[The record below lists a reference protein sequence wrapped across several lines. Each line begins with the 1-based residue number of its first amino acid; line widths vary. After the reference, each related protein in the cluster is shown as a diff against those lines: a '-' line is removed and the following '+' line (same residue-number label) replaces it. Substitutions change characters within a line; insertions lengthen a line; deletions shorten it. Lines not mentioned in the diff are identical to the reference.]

1 MKKLLFAAL
10 AAVAFL
16 PVSVSAQSR
25 SYTLDVHEFHELEVV
40 DAINVDYQ
48 CNPEKAG
55 KVEFETSPELAPVI
69 LFEPNK
75 NKLSIKLT
83 PSDIPYRNLPTVR
96 VYSSY
101 LSKVENCG
109 DSTVRVLASA
119 GMPEFSAKVI
129 GNGRLVVRNVR
140 ATEVKASI
148 LTGKGTLVIY
158 GECAKAQLKSVGGS
172 SFLQADDLEAQQ
184 VKCSVTGN
192 GTINCYAVDKLNVSG
207 LGSGTVLYR
216 GNPEIKKSALSRV
229 KVKSI
234 DTAN

>member
-55 KVEFETSPELAPVI
+55 KVEFETSPELAPAI

-83 PSDIPYRNLPTVR
+83 PSDIPYHNLPTVR

>member
-1 MKKLLFAAL
+1 MKKLLFAA
-10 AAVAFL
+10 VAFFTFVPAML
-16 PVSVSAQSR
+16 SAQSK

-48 CNPEKAG
+48 CDPAKAG
-55 KVEFETSPELAPVI
+55 KIEFETTPDLAPAI

-75 NKLSIKLT
+75 SKLSIKLT
-83 PSDIPYRNLPTVR
+83 PSDIPYRGLPTVR

-119 GMPEFSAKVI
+119 GIPEFQAKVI
-129 GNGRLVVRNVR
+129 GNGTLVVRNVR

-158 GECAKAQLKSVGGS
+158 GQCTKAQLKSVGGA
-172 SFLQADDLEAQQ
+172 SFLQADELEAQE

-192 GTINCYAVDKLNVSG
+192 GTINCYAVDKLNVG
-207 LGSGTVLYR
+207 GVGSGTVLYR
-216 GNPEIKKSALSRV
+216 GNPAIKKGALSRV
-229 KVKSI
+229 KIQSI
-234 DTAN
+234 DSAN

>member
-1 MKKLLFAAL
+1 M
-10 AAVAFL
+10 
-16 PVSVSAQSR
+16 
-25 SYTLDVHEFHELEVV
+25 
-40 DAINVDYQ
+40 
-48 CNPEKAG
+48 
-55 KVEFETSPELAPVI
+55 
-69 LFEPNK
+69 
-75 NKLSIKLT
+75 
-83 PSDIPYRNLPTVR
+83 
-96 VYSSY
+96 
-101 LSKVENCG
+101 
-109 DSTVRVLASA
+109 
-119 GMPEFSAKVI
+119 
-129 GNGRLVVRNVR
+129 VRNVR